1 MNAVKRLFGLSVYTK
16 ISARA
21 CLIAS
26 LVLFV
31 VLIGAYLFA
40 SYERHQ
46 ENPND
51 KIIPNVGQLAQGV
64 QKMVTPARN
73 GEITLLVDTVASLKR
88 FLFVVILGAVLAI
101 TVGVALGLFP
111 IIEAIFHRFLLYLS
125 KIPPLALLPIIFI
138 FSGLGES
145 TKILL
150 IIVGISLPITLDTYL
165 RVKKDLPREQLVK
178 ALILG
183 ASTPAVVW
191 HVVFPQIMPAALNSV
206 RLNMLGAWLF
216 LIAGEAIAADAGL
229 GYRIFVVRSYMAMDT
244 SIPYVFWIALLS
256 FSLDALLSWWIKR
269 HYSWY
274 EERN

>member
-1 MNAVKRLFGLSVYTK
+1 MDSLKRLFGLSVYTK

-31 VLIGAYLFA
+31 ALIGVYLLA
-40 SYERHQ
+40 SHERHQ

-51 KIIPNVGQLAQGV
+51 KIMPTISQLTQGV
-64 QKMVTPARN
+64 QKMATPDRN
-73 GEITLLVDTVASLKR
+73 GEITLMVDTIASLKR
-88 FLFVVILGAVLAI
+88 FFLGVIAGATMAI
-101 TVGVALGLFP
+101 ALGVALGLFP
-111 IIEAIFHRFLLYLS
+111 IVEAVFHRFLLYLS
-125 KIPPLALLPIIFI
+125 KIPPLALLPVIFI

-178 ALILG
+178 ALTLG

-191 HVVFPQIMPAALNSV
+191 HIVFPQIMPAALNSV
-206 RLNMLGAWLF
+206 RLNLLGAWLF

-229 GYRIFVVRSYMAMDT
+229 GYRIFVVRRYMAMDT
-244 SIPYVFWIALLS
+244 IIPYVFWIAFLS